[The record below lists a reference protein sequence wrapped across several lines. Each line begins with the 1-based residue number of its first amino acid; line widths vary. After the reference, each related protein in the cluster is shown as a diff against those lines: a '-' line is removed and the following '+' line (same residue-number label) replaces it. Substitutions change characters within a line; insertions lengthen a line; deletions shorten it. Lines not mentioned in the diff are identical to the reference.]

1 MYAIIFLL
9 AAYARFRKEYFV
21 SKTVNRAKD
30 AASANGKEGTAL
42 NKNKRTLRDEPK
54 CRDMFF
60 MVNIIVSKSM
70 C

>member
-1 MYAIIFLL
+1 MVKAIG
-9 AAYARFRKEYFV
+9 AAYTRFRKEY
-21 SKTVNRAKD
+21 SISRTVNHAID
-30 AASANGKEGTAL
+30 VNTANGKEVTAL

-60 MVNIIVSKSM
+60 MVNIIASKSM